1 MLSFI
6 EINHINL
13 YRHFMKSFKQPLYYA
28 ILKHLSG
35 PLTTIYTPRNHYRL
49 FLKKS
54 YCNFYTNCLLSIV
67 LKFKKLS

>member
-13 YRHFMKSFKQPLYYA
+13 YKHFMKSLKQPLYYA

-35 PLTTIYTPRNHYRL
+35 PLTTIYTPRTTIVY
-49 FLKKS
+49 LKKNHIAIFIQTVF
-54 YCNFYTNCLLSIV
+54 CQLS
-67 LKFKKLS
+67 